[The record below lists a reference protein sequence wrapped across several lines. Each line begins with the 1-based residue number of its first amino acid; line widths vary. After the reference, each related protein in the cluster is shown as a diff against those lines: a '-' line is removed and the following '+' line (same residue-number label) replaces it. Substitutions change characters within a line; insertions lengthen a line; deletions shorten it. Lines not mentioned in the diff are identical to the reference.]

1 MVYMNNPKNIN
12 GKVIEKYKL
21 RNHNIGVIIEDNYG
35 KRYSVEFESN
45 SIRPSISNLFGLF
58 VEPFKGNGESLE
70 QLLQKDSYIGVDV
83 GSRNGPVKTAYRL
96 NYVSSTPV
104 PNPRFRPIRPERKVY
119 VYTRQWPGFDYSKEM
134 EKSMAVYGGI
144 KK

>member
-1 MVYMNNPKNIN
+1 MVYKSNPNNIN

-21 RNHNIGVIIEDNYG
+21 RNHNIGVIIENKYG

-45 SIRPSISNLFGLF
+45 AVKPSISNLFGLF

-96 NYVSSTPV
+96 NYVSSTLMS
-104 PNPRFRPIRPERKVY
+104 NERFRPIRPDRKAY
-119 VYTRQWPGFDYSKEM
+119 VYTKQWPGFDYGKEM

>member
-1 MVYMNNPKNIN
+1 MNNPKNIN

-21 RNHNIGVIIEDNYG
+21 RNRNIGVIIEDNYG

-58 VEPFKGNGESLE
+58 VEPFKGSGESLE

-96 NYVSSTPV
+96 NYVSSTLV
-104 PNPRFRPIRPERKVY
+104 TNPRFRYIRPDRKVY
-119 VYTRQWPGFDYSKEM
+119 VYAKQWPGFDYSKEM
-134 EKSMAVYGGI
+134 EKSMAIYGGI

>member
-1 MVYMNNPKNIN
+1 MVYKSNPNNIN

-21 RNHNIGVIIEDNYG
+21 RNHNIGVIIENKYG

-45 SIRPSISNLFGLF
+45 AVKPSISNLFGLF

-96 NYVSSTPV
+96 NYVSSTLMS
-104 PNPRFRPIRPERKVY
+104 NERFRPIRPDRKAY
-119 VYTRQWPGFDYSKEM
+119 VYTKQWPGFDYGKEM
-134 EKSMAVYGGI
+134 EKSMAV
-144 KK
+144 